1 MEGTIMERR
10 EFLKLMSAAAVCAAS
25 QGWLEDARAQG
36 LRPLRWGLGV
46 KTVGFI
52 VINTLIGEALGY
64 NRTEGFT
71 LEPKALGS
79 NSNVQI
85 ALDKDDLDVGVGSPS
100 TLFPQVAKGE
110 APPLI
115 YFYEYTYPYKW
126 DVAVRPD
133 SPIKRYEDLKG
144 KKVGVSGF
152 GTTDFPVTKVV
163 LKNLGIDPEK
173 DVSWIAVGEGVPAGV
188 ALERGNIDALAYF
201 DTGFG
206 AIEAAGIQMR
216 YLPRPQKVPNIGG
229 FFVSSRNDW
238 LKTNRRIAVGF
249 ARSISKASEFILANP
264 EAGAKV
270 FLKMFPD
277 SAPKGKSEA
286 EAVKAILF
294 SVSKRMQ
301 LFRHYDKSI
310 TKLGYILESEL
321 KADWDFMNLPQ
332 KDLKPLFT
340 NELIDEVNNFDVEKI
355 RAEARAYKG

>member
-1 MEGTIMERR
+1 MERR
-10 EFLKLMSAAAVCAAS
+10 QFLKWMSTAAACAAAP
-25 QGWLEDARAQG
+25 GWLKDARAQG
-36 LRPLRWGLGV
+36 LQPLRWGLGV

-52 VINTLIGEALGY
+52 VINTLIGEGLGY
-64 NRTEGFT
+64 NRAEGFT

-85 ALDKDDLDVGVGSPS
+85 ALDKGDLDVGVGTPS
-100 TLFPQVAKGE
+100 TLFPQLAKGD

-115 YFYEYTYPYKW
+115 YFYEFSYPYKW

-144 KKVGVSGF
+144 KKVGVSNF
-152 GTTDFPVTKVV
+152 GTTDFPVTKSV

-173 DVSWIAVGEGVPAGV
+173 DVSWVAVGEGVPAGV

-206 AIEAAGIQMR
+206 SIEAAGIEMR

-238 LKTNRRIAVGF
+238 MKAHRRLAIGF
-249 ARSISKASEFILANP
+249 ARSVAKASEFILANP

-270 FLKMFPD
+270 YLKMFPD
-277 SAPKGKSEA
+277 TAPKGKSEA

-294 SVSKRMQ
+294 SVRKRMQ
-301 LFRHYDKSI
+301 IYRHYDKSI
-310 TKLGYILESEL
+310 KKLGTILESEL
-321 KADWDFMNLPQ
+321 KADWDFLDLPQ
-332 KDLKPLFT
+332 RDLKPLFT
-340 NELIDEVNNFDVEKI
+340 NELIDEANNFDVKKI
-355 RAEARAYKG
+355 QAEARAYKG